1 MNIRQAQNAPCV
13 VRCSDCGLASSR
25 AGRQFEFITRHG
37 GERRSP
43 IMARTR
49 LAGSVATAALV
60 VAAMTSCASDGP
72 EPVPSTITSSA
83 PSVSSP
89 APSASTATTT
99 PPSDSEMAAGA
110 VADLLRTYFATVD
123 QVRQDPTRPAS
134 DLDTVASSSQLTAQ
148 KNLLESQRADGLRQL
163 GDTQVAEV
171 SVESVNLD
179 DPATVIVDV
188 CWDVSAVDV
197 VDSSGTSVVTPER
210 RDSGWTRFTVTNLT
224 WEAGSTDGWRVSGG
238 SDLENEPCAGS

>member
-1 MNIRQAQNAPCV
+1 
-13 VRCSDCGLASSR
+13 
-25 AGRQFEFITRHG
+25 
-37 GERRSP
+37 
-43 IMARTR
+43 
-49 LAGSVATAALV
+49 
-60 VAAMTSCASDGP
+60 
-72 EPVPSTITSSA
+72 
-83 PSVSSP
+83 
-89 APSASTATTT
+89 
-99 PPSDSEMAAGA
+99 MAADA

-123 QVRQDPTRPAS
+123 QVRQDPTRSAS

-197 VDSSGTSVVTPER
+197 VDSRGTSVVTPER